1 MVFCGNCGA
10 ALTQTSG
17 FCGSCGKPAFQ
28 GSPVASTAAG
38 PAAQSITGLRQPTAG
53 SSGLTSNLAAA
64 LSYVLGIITGILFLV
79 IEPYKNDRF
88 VRFHAMQSC
97 LYFSA
102 VVVFNIAWMIVVGV
116 LSDFSG
122 WLALATLPIRILI
135 SLGFFLLWLYA
146 IYQAYSQREFRIPF
160 IGAIAAK
167 QMG

>member
-10 ALTQTSG
+10 ALTQSSG

-28 GSPVASTAAG
+28 GSPVVSTTAG
-38 PAAQSITGLRQPTAG
+38 PAVQAVSGVSQPTTS

-79 IEPYKNDRF
+79 IEPYKNDQF
-88 VRFHAMQSC
+88 VRFHAMQSV

-116 LSDFSG
+116 LSGFSG
-122 WLALATLPIRILI
+122 WLALATFPIRMLI

-167 QMG
+167 QLG